1 MQLLQAVVLGVV
13 QGLTEFWPISSS
25 GHLLL
30 IRRLLGWQL
39 LADAHW
45 NTVFDVSTH
54 AGTFAALL
62 VYFWSDAG
70 RLLSAFF
77 ASLRHGLGD
86 VTDRRL
92 AWIILAGAIPAG
104 VAGLLGSDTI
114 EEYLRESPA
123 LIGALLII
131 FGLVLWLA
139 EWRGRKTKELGQMG
153 WADGLLIGFAQ
164 VLSLAP
170 GVSRSGITMTA
181 GLARGMNR
189 ESAARFSFLLSL
201 PVIAGAA
208 GFGLVSIA
216 KDLTE
221 LPAGSLP
228 VFAAGFLAAA
238 ISGYFCIRVFLSYL
252 RTRSLLPFIIYRVVA
267 GVGVL
272 VWLLRA

>member
-1 MQLLQAVVLGVV
+1 
-13 QGLTEFWPISSS
+13 
-25 GHLLL
+25 
-30 IRRLLGWQL
+30 
-39 LADAHW
+39 
-45 NTVFDVSTH
+45 
-54 AGTFAALL
+54 
-62 VYFWSDAG
+62 
-70 RLLSAFF
+70 
-77 ASLRHGLGD
+77 
-86 VTDRRL
+86 
-92 AWIILAGAIPAG
+92 
-104 VAGLLGSDTI
+104 
-114 EEYLRESPA
+114 
-123 LIGALLII
+123 
-131 FGLVLWLA
+131 
-139 EWRGRKTKELGQMG
+139 
-153 WADGLLIGFAQ
+153 
-164 VLSLAP
+164 
-170 GVSRSGITMTA
+170 MTA

>member
-1 MQLLQAVVLGVV
+1 MQLLQAFVLGIV

-30 IRRLLGWQL
+30 IRQLFGWEL

-54 AGTFAALL
+54 AGTFVALL
-62 VYFWSDAG
+62 AYFWTDTG
-70 RLLSAFF
+70 RLISAFF
-77 ASLRHGLGD
+77 TTLRHGIGG
-86 VTDRRL
+86 VTERRL
-92 AWIILAGAIPAG
+92 ACVIVMGAIPAG
-104 VAGLLGSDTI
+104 LAGVFGEAQI
-114 EEYLRESPA
+114 EEYLRQAPA
-123 LIGALLII
+123 LIAVLLIA
-131 FGLVLWLA
+131 FGLLLWLA
-139 EWRGRKTKELGQMG
+139 EWRGRKVRELGQVG
-153 WADGLLIGFAQ
+153 WADGLVIGFAQ

-181 GLARGMNR
+181 GLFRGLSR

-201 PVIAGAA
+201 PLLAGAA
-208 GFGLVSIA
+208 IFGLASIA
-216 KDLTE
+216 KDLGE
-221 LPAGSLP
+221 LPAGSFP

-272 VWLLRA
+272 AWLLRA